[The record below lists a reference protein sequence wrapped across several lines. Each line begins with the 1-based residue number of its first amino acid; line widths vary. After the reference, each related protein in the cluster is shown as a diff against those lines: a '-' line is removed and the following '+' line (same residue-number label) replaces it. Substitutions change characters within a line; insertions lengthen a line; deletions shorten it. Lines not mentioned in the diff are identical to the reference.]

1 MTEARR
7 PAPSPAGNTGERQRA
22 YRWGLSAEGWAS
34 LYLRLKG
41 YRILERRYRAPVG
54 EIDLIAARR
63 GIIAFIEVKARTER
77 LDAIE
82 AVGPKSRRRII
93 ATASHW
99 GSKYPQFADFSW
111 RYDIIAMVPGRWPH
125 HLIDAFRPGD

>member
-1 MTEARR
+1 MTQVRR
-7 PAPSPAGNTGERQRA
+7 PAPSPDDGTGERQRA
-22 YRWGLSAEGWAS
+22 YRWGLSAERWAS

-54 EIDLIAARR
+54 EIDLIVRR
-63 GIIAFIEVKARTER
+63 RDVIAFVEVKARTAR

-82 AVGPKSRRRII
+82 SVGPKSRRRII

-111 RYDIIAMVPGRWPH
+111 RYDIIAMVPGRVPH

>member
-1 MTEARR
+1 MIGSRR
-7 PAPSPAGNTGERQRA
+7 PFPDNGERQKA

-34 LYLRLKG
+34 FYLQLKG

-54 EIDLIAARR
+54 EIDLIATRR
-63 GIIAFIEVKARTER
+63 GVIAFVEVKARAER

-82 AVGPKSRRRII
+82 AVGAKSRRRI
-93 ATASHW
+93 AAAASHW

-111 RYDIIAMVPGRWPH
+111 RYDIIAMVPGRLPH
-125 HLIDAFRPGD
+125 HLVDAFRPGD